1 MQKEQLESQW
11 AQLKSQIKQKWN
23 KLSDNDLNQ
32 CNGKYDALCNCIQK
46 AYGCKKEQAEQQ
58 LRDFKPEQTSSKGDT
73 RQGQGQGQGQTQ
85 QQRPGQPQ
93 GKNQPS
99 GQPGQ
104 SQKEKGPEQREK
116 ARL

>member
-1 MQKEQLESQW
+1 MQKEQLENQFQ
-11 AQLKSQIKQKWN
+11 QLKAHIKQKWN

-32 CNGKYDALCNCIQK
+32 CNCKYDALCNCIQK

-58 LRDFKPEQTSSKGDT
+58 IRDFKPELTSSLKGDA
-73 RQGQGQGQGQTQ
+73 RQGQSQGQP
-85 QQRPGQPQ
+85 QRQGQPQ
-93 GKNQPS
+93 GQPQRQ

-104 SQKEKGPEQREK
+104 SQPQREKGPEQREK